1 MSFHVVI
8 MLFFT
13 INTTEGSHWF
23 KLLRSQRLFQMAC
36 FFSPAKWLSSDTEAE
51 AVPSLG
57 PGIFKAVRGDADGT
71 IL

>member
-13 INTTEGSHWF
+13 INKTEGSHWF

-36 FFSPAKWLSSDTEAE
+36 FFSPAKWLSSDTKTG

-57 PGIFKAVRGDADGT
+57 PGIFEAVRGDADVT

>member
-13 INTTEGSHWF
+13 INRNEGSHWF
-23 KLLRSQRLFQMAC
+23 NLLRSVRPLQMAC
-36 FFSPAKWLSSDTEAE
+36 FFSPAKWLSSDTKTEAGPSPEPGVSE
-51 AVPSLG
+51 AVRS
-57 PGIFKAVRGDADGT
+57 DADVT